1 MIRNK
6 TKNNIISKKEIL
18 ADSHYSQGWG
28 LMLRKQQNLIM
39 KFCAPRKISLHNF
52 FVFFP
57 LEILIVNSK
66 GRVIEINHHFNPFTL
81 WKSNTK
87 GTYCIEL
94 GLDNSKGKCAVGDVL
109 EFS

>member
-6 TKNNIISKKEIL
+6 TKKSIISKNEIL
-18 ADSHYSQGWG
+18 ADSHFSQGRG
-28 LMLRKQQNLIM
+28 LMLRRRQNLIM

-66 GRVIEINHHFNPFTL
+66 GRILEINHNFNPFTF
-81 WKSNTK
+81 WKSNNK

-94 GLDNSKGKCAVGDVL
+94 GLETSKSKCAVGDVL